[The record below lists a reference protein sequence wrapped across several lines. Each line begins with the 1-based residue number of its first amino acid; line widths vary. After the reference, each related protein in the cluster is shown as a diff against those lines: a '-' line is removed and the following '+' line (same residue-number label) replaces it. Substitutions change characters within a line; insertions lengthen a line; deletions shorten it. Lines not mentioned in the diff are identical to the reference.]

1 MNPRTLAKL
10 LPNIIATFPSLV
22 LTGPRQSGKTTLL
35 KHLFGKSHSYINLEH
50 AATRARA
57 HEDPIHFLNTLE
69 LPVILDEIQ
78 AAPGLLPYIQ
88 VRIDDDRHNA
98 GQWLLTGSQNFSL
111 MKGVTESLAG
121 RVAVLTLLPFSHA
134 EMIGKG
140 KSSQPP
146 MKLLTSP
153 QKQVRLTQSNH
164 VASYILRG
172 NYPEFFINP
181 SISRDIWCNS
191 YISTYLERDVRNI
204 SQLGDIL
211 SFQQFLR
218 ACAIRT
224 GQILDLS
231 GLARD
236 IGVSVPTATRW
247 LSILVA
253 SYQILL
259 LPPYFP
265 NVGKRLV
272 KRPKLY
278 FTDTGL
284 ATYLM
289 GIHSEDTLIHHPQ
302 YGALFETYVVTDFFK
317 RYYHHGLDP
326 RLYYLRTQ
334 DGLEVDLVIED
345 TQKLHLI
352 EIKSSATITPVH
364 VTSLVRLRR
373 EIPDK
378 IADCFLLTNARE
390 SFTFSGVL
398 QYPALPFLS
407 R

>member
-10 LPNIIATFPSLV
+10 LPNIVATFPSLV

-57 HEDPIHFLNTLE
+57 HEDPINFLNTLK

-88 VRIDDDRHNA
+88 VRIDDDRHTA

-134 EMIGKG
+134 ELMGKG
-140 KSSQPP
+140 TSSQSPSQLLSAP
-146 MKLLTSP
+146 MKHF
-153 QKQVRLTQSNH
+153 RLIQPHTI
-164 VASYILRG
+164 ASHILRG
-172 NYPEFFINP
+172 NYPELSLNP
-181 SISRDIWCNS
+181 LVNRDVWCNS

-204 SQLGDIL
+204 SQLGDLL

-218 ACAIRT
+218 SCAIRT

-236 IGVSVPTATRW
+236 IGVSVPTAKRW

-253 SYQILL
+253 SYQVLL
-259 LPPYFP
+259 LPPYFL
-265 NVGKRLV
+265 NLGKRLV

-278 FTDTGL
+278 FADTGL

-289 GIHSEDTLIHHPQ
+289 GIHNEDMLIHNPQ
-302 YGALFETYVVTDFFK
+302 YGALFETYIVIDFFK
-317 RYYHHGLDP
+317 RYYHNGLDP
-326 RLYYLRTQ
+326 RLYYLRTR
-334 DGLEVDLVIED
+334 DGLEVDLVVED
-345 TQKLHLI
+345 NQKLYLI
-352 EIKSSATITPVH
+352 EIKSASTITSTH
-364 VTSLVRLRR
+364 VTSLVRLAR
-373 EIPDK
+373 EIPNK
-378 IADCFLLTNARE
+378 IAGSILLTNARE
-390 SFTFSGVL
+390 SFSLSGVL
-398 QYPALPFLS
+398 QHPALSFLS